1 MVPGC
6 GGDAVSTTTTDI
18 REFIR
23 GRYPMAD
30 VGDSDDIFTLGYIN
44 SLFAMEL
51 VVFIENRFGI
61 RIPND
66 ELSIDNFRTIKGM
79 SSVVERQLTAGGG

>member
-1 MVPGC
+1 
-6 GGDAVSTTTTDI
+6 VSTTSTDI

-23 GRYPMAD
+23 GRYPIASI
-30 VGDSDDIFTLGYIN
+30 GDSDDIFTLGYIN

-51 VVFIENRFGI
+51 VVFIESRFGI

-79 SSVVERQLTAGGG
+79 TAVVERQLLAGGG

>member
-1 MVPGC
+1 MTN
-6 GGDAVSTTTTDI
+6 SDI

-23 GRYPMAD
+23 GRYPMAE
-30 VGDSDDIFTLGYIN
+30 VGDSDDIFTLGYVN

-51 VVFIENRFGI
+51 VVFIENRFDI

-66 ELSIDNFRTIKGM
+66 ELSIDNFRTIKSM
-79 SSVVERQLTAGGG
+79 TALVERQLLAGER